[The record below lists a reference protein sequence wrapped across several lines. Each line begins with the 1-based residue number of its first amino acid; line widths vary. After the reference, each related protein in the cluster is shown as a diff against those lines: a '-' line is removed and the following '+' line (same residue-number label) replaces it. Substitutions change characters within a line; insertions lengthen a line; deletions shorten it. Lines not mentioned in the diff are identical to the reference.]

1 MIWLI
6 LYLAC
11 VIYTFPK
18 AVKVILKDNAER
30 GFQEIGDYLI
40 SAILAI
46 AVSVLFP
53 VCIVAY
59 LMYRYVKR
67 VEKKID
73 ATS

>member
-1 MIWLI
+1 VIWLI

-18 AVKVILKDNAER
+18 AVKVLVKHNDEY
-30 GFQEIGDYLI
+30 GYGDEMDYVLIG
-40 SAILAI
+40 ILAI
-46 AVSVLFP
+46 AISAAFP

-59 LMYRYVKR
+59 LIYRYVKR
-67 VEKKID
+67 VEKKVE

>member
-1 MIWLI
+1 VIWLI